1 MAVDLL
7 FRFILLVVV
16 FVGDPKYIGP
26 DYNSDRICYRVRLK
40 RYRVR
45 VDIRV
50 RLTKI
55 GPDYPETGKHPI
67 FLLSETWPR
76 LLERWLILNHNG

>member
-40 RYRVR
+40 RN
-45 VDIRV
+45 RV